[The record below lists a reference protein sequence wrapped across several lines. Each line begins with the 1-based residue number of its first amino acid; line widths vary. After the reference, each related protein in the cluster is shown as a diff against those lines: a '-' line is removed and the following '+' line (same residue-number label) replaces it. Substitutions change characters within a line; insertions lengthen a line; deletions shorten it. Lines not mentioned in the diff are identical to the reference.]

1 MTARREEPA
10 VEAIIERTVRTM
22 TANALYSLTAAL
34 GPLRRREETYGRSE
48 VFRLLEAAE
57 ESTKRA
63 ARAVEAWKLRT
74 APQADAFEPP
84 ESAFELDP
92 TPAEIEESVRL
103 RAHHSDQEES

>member
-1 MTARREEPA
+1 MSRAAEEPA

-34 GPLRRREETYGRSE
+34 GPLRRREETYGTSE

-57 ESTKRA
+57 AATNKA

-74 APQADAFEPP
+74 APQGD
-84 ESAFELDP
+84 LL
-92 TPAEIEESVRL
+92 SVPD
-103 RAHHSDQEES
+103 DQGAP